1 VKLCNSGNRQ
11 KNPFPDKRP
20 LFYYITDRRQLTGI
34 DLIDCIRRAVDWGVD
49 FIQIRE
55 RDLSD
60 KALYELA
67 CEAVTLARGKDCRIL
82 INGRADIALA
92 AAADGVHLPSTG
104 LHISD
109 ISSWIPKDF
118 LVGVSVHSLTE
129 ARLASEQAA
138 DYVLLGH
145 IFPTKSKLSYG
156 SPLGLDYLR
165 EVCSIASI
173 PVFGLGGMVRE
184 SIQPVLESGAVGIAG
199 ISLFQEAA
207 MSKWQKFP

>member
-1 VKLCNSGNRQ
+1 M
-11 KNPFPDKRP
+11 
-20 LFYYITDRRQLTGI
+20 
-34 DLIDCIRRAVDWGVD
+34 DWGVD

-118 LVGVSVHSLTE
+118 LVVVSVHSLTE

>member
-1 VKLCNSGNRQ
+1 MCNSGNRQ

-118 LVGVSVHSLTE
+118 LVGVSVHSPTE
-129 ARLASEQAA
+129 ARLASE
-138 DYVLLGH
+138 
-145 IFPTKSKLSYG
+145 SS
-156 SPLGLDYLR
+156 
-165 EVCSIASI
+165 
-173 PVFGLGGMVRE
+173 
-184 SIQPVLESGAVGIAG
+184 
-199 ISLFQEAA
+199 
-207 MSKWQKFP
+207 